1 MQDKLYNILMQKDEI
16 TWQSILL
23 DLIKSEQMN
32 PWDMNISLLSQ
43 RYLETVRKMQDAN
56 FLISGKILLACA
68 LLLKIKSNK
77 LVNEEIFNFDSQLFK
92 QEETFEELE
101 QLFDQA
107 PRPDYER
114 PKLTIKTPMPRKRK
128 VTLQDLMIALQ
139 KALEVEKR
147 RNVKREL
154 FDSVK
159 VEIPQKKTDISELI
173 TNVYNKITEFF
184 RINKIERL
192 TFKKLVNSTKKDDI
206 VYTFIPLLHLD
217 NQEKVSIS
225 QEEPFGEINIEIFQK
240 R

>member
-1 MQDKLYNILMQKDEI
+1 MNDKIYNMLIQKDEI

>member
-1 MQDKLYNILMQKDEI
+1 MHEQIYNMLIQKDEI

-32 PWDMNISLLSQ
+32 PWDIDISLLSQ
-43 RYLETVRKMQDAN
+43 KYLETVRKMQETN
-56 FLISGKILLACA
+56 FFISGKILLACA

-107 PRPDYER
+107 PKPDYDK

-128 VTLQDLMIALQ
+128 VTIQDLMNALH

-147 RNVKREL
+147 RNIKKEL
-154 FDSVK
+154 FNNVK
-159 VEIPQKKTDISELI
+159 VEIPQKKIDISELI
-173 TNVYNKITEFF
+173 TNVYSKI
-184 RINKIERL
+184 IEYFKTRKEKL
-192 TFKKLVNSTKKDDI
+192 TFTKLVNSDSKEDK
-206 VYTFIPLLHLD
+206 VLTFIPLLHLD
-217 NQEKVSIS
+217 NQEKITIS
-225 QEEPFGEINIEIFQK
+225 QDEPFGEITIEIYHKQ
-240 R
+240 

>member
-1 MQDKLYNILMQKDEI
+1 MCSFAKNKVIGILKEVPVPLSTGGMSTRFELAI
-16 TWQSILL
+16 EVNN
-23 DLIKSEQMN
+23 LIPM
-32 PWDMNISLLSQ
+32 
-43 RYLETVRKMQDAN
+43 
-56 FLISGKILLACA
+56 
-68 LLLKIKSNK
+68 
-77 LVNEEIFNFDSQLFK
+77 
-92 QEETFEELE
+92 EETFEELE

>member
-1 MQDKLYNILMQKDEI
+1 MNDQIYNMLIQKDEI

-23 DLIKSEQMN
+23 DLIRSEQMN
-32 PWDMNISLLSQ
+32 PWDIDISILSQ
-43 RYLETVRKMQDAN
+43 RYIESVRKMQEAN

-173 TNVYNKITEFF
+173 TNVYNKIIEFF
-184 RINKIERL
+184 KVNKIE
-192 TFKKLVNSTKKDDI
+192 KL
-206 VYTFIPLLHLD
+206 
-217 NQEKVSIS
+217 
-225 QEEPFGEINIEIFQK
+225 
-240 R
+240 